1 MSPIAAAALVAY
13 GAELVV
19 VGGCA
24 LVLLGL
30 EPRCAD
36 LDIVPETSANNLIR
50 LCAALDALG
59 VTRRPKAESM
69 AERSLTSVDSAYGR
83 VDILLGRAR
92 AEYRSLLSN
101 AVTRRVWDVD
111 VRVAAVQDVRR
122 LRARYRDADSA
133 G

>member
-1 MSPIAAAALVAY
+1 MSPIAAAALAAY
-13 GAELVV
+13 GVQFVV

-30 EPRCAD
+30 ESRCGD
-36 LDIVPETSANNLIR
+36 LDIVPETSASNLVR

-59 VTRRPKAESM
+59 VMRRPSTDSM

-83 VDILLGRAR
+83 VDILLDRAR
-92 AEYRSLLSN
+92 AEYRGLRSN
-101 AVTRRVWDVD
+101 GVTCSVWDVD
-111 VRVAAVQDVRR
+111 VRVASVQDVRR